1 MWDILRCVWARH
13 PSAPAPRT
21 DKDTEKDKE
30 KDFFLYVGDAAGQLM
45 LVLFDMAS
53 LSQ

>member
-1 MWDILRCVWARH
+1 MWDILRCVWAQH
-13 PSAPAPRT
+13 PSAPAHST
-21 DKDTEKDKE
+21 EEDTEKDTE

-45 LVLFDMAS
+45 IVLFDVAS

>member
-13 PSAPAPRT
+13 PSAPAPAPG
-21 DKDTEKDKE
+21 TEKDTE

-45 LVLFDMAS
+45 IVLFDVAR
-53 LSQ
+53 